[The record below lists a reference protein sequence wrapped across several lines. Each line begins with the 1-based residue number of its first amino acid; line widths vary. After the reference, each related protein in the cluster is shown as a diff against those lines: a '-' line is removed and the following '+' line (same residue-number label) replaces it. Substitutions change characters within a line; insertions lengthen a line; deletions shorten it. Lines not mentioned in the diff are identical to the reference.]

1 MFTNVQFQ
9 TYVQHSK
16 IFEYFFYITRYNQG
30 NVMSGPDSILV
41 NPTLKCKRFNYTER
55 WQGKITFWRTKKASD
70 PLHTC

>member
-1 MFTNVQFQ
+1 MSNFIHTTLEN
-9 TYVQHSK
+9 
-16 IFEYFFYITRYNQG
+16 IRIFFYITRYNQG